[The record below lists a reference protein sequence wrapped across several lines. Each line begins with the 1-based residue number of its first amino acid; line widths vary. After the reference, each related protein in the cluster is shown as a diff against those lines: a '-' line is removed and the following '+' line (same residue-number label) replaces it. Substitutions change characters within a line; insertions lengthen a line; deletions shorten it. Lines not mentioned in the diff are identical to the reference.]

1 MHVCM
6 CEMCLIMQGIIG
18 VLRTANLL
26 LVGLACCSVL
36 IATAGG
42 VDGVFNI
49 EDYGALGDGTTDDT
63 KVRTR
68 PLSVENTGVY
78 LMAGCVLTI
87 CTVCEGVRGRMG
99 GGVRRHWLVVDAARA
114 GGKVIPR
121 RPHQV

>member
-63 KVRTR
+63 KVRTHAR
-68 PLSVENTGVY
+68 KPVALSSRT
-78 LMAGCVLTI
+78 
-87 CTVCEGVRGRMG
+87 
-99 GGVRRHWLVVDAARA
+99 
-114 GGKVIPR
+114 
-121 RPHQV
+121 